1 MKLPEIIDAIQRW
14 IETIQKKYNEEIN
27 IEFLV
32 EQEEYSR
39 YVIESANYL
48 AELVVEPKGFHPHRF
63 VWFEILD
70 KRKDSLQEPY
80 FYLDGENDS
89 VESILE
95 NLNQGLSYMLEPT

>member
-1 MKLPEIIDAIQRW
+1 MKLSEIIDAIQEW
-14 IETIQKKYNEEIN
+14 IRIIKGKYNKETN

-32 EQEEYSR
+32 EQEDYLR
-39 YVIESANYL
+39 YIIESANYL

-70 KRKDSLQEPY
+70 KRKASLQEPY
-80 FYLDGENDS
+80 FYLDGENSS

-95 NLNQGLSYMLEPT
+95 NLNQGLSYMLEPS

>member
-14 IETIQKKYNEEIN
+14 IETIQEKYNEEID

-32 EQEEYSR
+32 EQEDYLR

-48 AELVVEPKGFHPHRF
+48 AELVVEPKGFHPNRF

-95 NLNQGLSYMLEPT
+95 NLNLGLSYMLEPT